1 MSDGYIRWYRESAAT
16 AVLAAQAEVFGAHGL
31 RLVHPAKGAAVV
43 LDVEGDDVL
52 LSPEELGRL
61 LGLRIASLTTNW
73 WLSADIDVVD
83 HFVYEPLGCEIQTLW
98 LDGLTT
104 EQADTVEAA
113 VLAAAAALP
122 VPTRAVI
129 VDREGA
135 GDPGDWDSP
144 VLYDGENLPPF
155 PDRLLL
161 SSSLADRFLP
171 AFPELEGGTGEGGLT
186 SVTPVGSR

>member
-16 AVLAAQAEVFGAHGL
+16 PVLAAQAELFEAYGL
-31 RLVHPAKGAAVV
+31 SLVHPVKGAAVV

-52 LSPEELGRL
+52 LRPEELGRL
-61 LGLRIASLTTNW
+61 LGMRIASLTTNW
-73 WLSADIDVVD
+73 WLSADVDVVD
-83 HFVYEPLGCEIQTLW
+83 QFAYEPLGCEIQTLW

-104 EQADTVEAA
+104 EQSDAVEAA

-122 VPTRAVI
+122 VPTRAVV

-144 VLYDGENLPPF
+144 VLYDGENLPPL

-161 SSSLADRFLP
+161 GSSLADRFLS
-171 AFPELEGGTGEGGLT
+171 AFPELRGQAGGGGLT
-186 SVTPVGSR
+186 SITPVGSR

>member
-16 AVLAAQAEVFGAHGL
+16 PVLAAQAELFEAHGL
-31 RLVHPAKGAAVV
+31 SLVHPAKGAAVV

-52 LSPEELGRL
+52 LRPEELGRL

-83 HFVYEPLGCEIQTLW
+83 QYVYEPLGCEIQTLW

-104 EQADTVEAA
+104 EQSDTVEAA
-113 VLAAAAALP
+113 VLATAAALP
-122 VPTRAVI
+122 VPTRAVV
-129 VDREGA
+129 VDRRGA

-144 VLYDGENLPPF
+144 VLYDGENLPPL
-155 PDRLLL
+155 PDRLLM
-161 SSSLADRFLP
+161 SSSLADRFLS
-171 AFPELEGGTGEGGLT
+171 AFPELRGETGEGGLT
-186 SVTPVGSR
+186 SITPVGSR